1 MNKTTLNS
9 QKEKHSMLSLQ
20 RATMALPAVLKLYS
34 NFYPRSP
41 CGERQQAPDDTNNA
55 TSISIHALLAKSD
68 PCMCSMAPVT
78 FSYFYPRSPCG
89 ERLESNRS
97 HILLKVF
104 LSTLSLRRATA
115 PLADGAQADAAFLST
130 LSLRRATAR
139 GPLRA
144 RAPEI
149 SIHALLA
156 ESDVCGAEYPS
167 PGGISIHALLAESDG
182 HAAIAAVVVQNF
194 YPRSPCGERHALAL
208 PDRAGIIISIHAL
221 LAESDGFHHDCVC
234 SCVVFLSTLS
244 LRRATVDTGRKR
256 IILDYFYPRSPC
268 GERLLYLRH
277 GGILAHFYPRSPC
290 GERPARCSPVRPGSP
305 ISIHA
310 LLAESDLAPQLGLAF
325 ECNFYPRSPCGERP
339 WGGDTVKTIQKISI
353 HALLAESDQPAQP
366 DVAPS
371 RYFYPRSPCGERPPQ
386 TRRALQGRSI
396 SIHAL
401 LAESD
406 SLIFGSFLHKREFLS
421 TLSLRRATALALPDR
436 AGIIISIHA
445 LLAESDLGAQA
456 QLIAAPVFLSTLSL
470 RRATVCQFAG
480 DLVHQ
485 FLSTLSLRRATAA
498 AAVSSTITSFLS
510 TLSLRRATG
519 HPPLRSGVAAISI
532 HALLAESDFV
542 TPARRRRT

>member
-1 MNKTTLNS
+1 
-9 QKEKHSMLSLQ
+9 MLSLQ

-221 LAESDGFHHDCVC
+221 LAESD
-234 SCVVFLSTLS
+234 
-244 LRRATVDTGRKR
+244 
-256 IILDYFYPRSPC
+256 
-268 GERLLYLRH
+268 
-277 GGILAHFYPRSPC
+277 
-290 GERPARCSPVRPGSP
+290 
-305 ISIHA
+305 
-310 LLAESDLAPQLGLAF
+310 
-325 ECNFYPRSPCGERP
+325 
-339 WGGDTVKTIQKISI
+339 
-353 HALLAESDQPAQP
+353 
-366 DVAPS
+366 
-371 RYFYPRSPCGERPPQ
+371 
-386 TRRALQGRSI
+386 
-396 SIHAL
+396 
-401 LAESD
+401 
-406 SLIFGSFLHKREFLS
+406 
-421 TLSLRRATALALPDR
+421 
-436 AGIIISIHA
+436 
-445 LLAESDLGAQA
+445 LGAQA